1 MRFGAFEAIW
11 WQLFVSRNF
20 ATKIEPNCQLQ
31 CAHNCAVLLFL
42 LSNEHALTQLLIIK
56 IISVRALVYVP

>member
-1 MRFGAFEAIW
+1 VYFAEIW
-11 WQLFVSRNF
+11 WQLFVGRNI

-31 CAHNCAVLLFL
+31 CAHDCTVLLFL

-56 IISVRALVYVP
+56 IISVRALV